1 MTLGQRLEGRREQ
14 SRRYSV
20 LWAEAMA
27 CPGAGKAVHGA
38 EEQEALRRGGMNG
51 KAADSCSL

>member
-14 SRRYSV
+14 SGRNRV
-20 LWAEAMA
+20 LWAEATA

-51 KAADSCSL
+51 KAADAFSL